1 MNLLV
6 AFFKEGEE
14 KVVVPLREDDDPQFV
29 LGHTMLSRKMKKDN
43 LRKSFVIESNSVLP
57 ELYLG
62 CLRLH
67 EEKLVFDTSYIIEA
81 NFDFWLAERSHML
94 KQMDLAFMRA
104 IEENNTQKRS
114 EVVLQ
119 KKFMRDLPN
128 FVLRKFS
135 EQLPLDV
142 SDPARIPY
150 KQQPGVVDSF
160 DVMTASQQTNYRQIF
175 NTTYSKEQALRYTPF
190 YNILSINIVDPG
202 SGYRS
207 SPTLKFECDYD
218 MAFPP
223 EYQCSVRDGKLTEVQ
238 ILTAGCGYIGGVKI
252 TVSSP
257 NEPNGKLA
265 VVSSKIFH
273 EIKPE
278 YPVFN

>member
-1 MNLLV
+1 
-6 AFFKEGEE
+6 
-14 KVVVPLREDDDPQFV
+14 
-29 LGHTMLSRKMKKDN
+29 
-43 LRKSFVIESNSVLP
+43 
-57 ELYLG
+57 
-62 CLRLH
+62 
-67 EEKLVFDTSYIIEA
+67 
-81 NFDFWLAERSHML
+81 ML
-94 KQMDLAFMRA
+94 KQLDVEFMRA
-104 IEENNTQKRS
+104 IEEDDRYKKK

-135 EQLPLDV
+135 EQMSLGA

-160 DVMTASQQTNYRQIF
+160 DVLTASQQTNYRQIF
-175 NTTYSKEQALRYTPF
+175 NTMYTKEQALRYTPF
-190 YNILSINIVDPG
+190 YNILSINVIDPG
-202 SGYRS
+202 SGYQS
-207 SPTLKFECDYD
+207 SPFLEFECDYD

-223 EYQCSVRDGKLTEVQ
+223 EYRCSVQNGKLAGVE

-252 TVSSP
+252 TASP
-257 NEPNGKLA
+257 PDGFDGKRA

>member
-14 KVVVPLREDDDPQFV
+14 KIVIPLREDDDPQFV
-29 LGHTMLSRKMKKDN
+29 LGHVMLSRKMKKDN
-43 LRKSFVIESNSVLP
+43 LRKSFVIESNSTLP

-67 EEKLVFDTSYIIEA
+67 EGKLIFDTSYIIEA

-94 KQMDLAFMRA
+94 KQLDVEFMRS
-104 IEENNTQKRS
+104 IEENDKHKKN
-114 EVVLQ
+114 EIVLQ

-135 EQLPLDV
+135 EQMTLDAA
-142 SDPARIPY
+142 DPARIPY
-150 KQQPGVVDSF
+150 KQRPGVVDSF
-160 DVMTASQQTNYRQIF
+160 DVLTASQQTNYRQMF
-175 NTTYSKEQALRYTPF
+175 NTMYTKEQALRYTPF
-190 YNILSINIVDPG
+190 YNILSINVVDSG

-223 EYQCSVRDGKLTEVQ
+223 EYQCSVQNGKLTEVQ
-238 ILTAGCGYIGGVKI
+238 ILTAGCGYIGGVKT

-257 NEPNGKLA
+257 SEPDGKRA

>member
-14 KVVVPLREDDDPQFV
+14 KIVIPLREDDDPQFV

-43 LRKSFVIESNSVLP
+43 LRKSFVIKSNSTLP

-67 EEKLVFDTSYIIEA
+67 EKKLIFDTSYIIEA

-94 KQMDLAFMRA
+94 RQLDVEFMRA
-104 IEENNTQKRS
+104 IEESDTHKKR

-175 NTTYSKEQALRYTPF
+175 NTTYTKEQVLRYTPF
-190 YNILSINIVDPG
+190 YNILFINVIDPG
-202 SGYRS
+202 SGYQS
-207 SPTLKFECDYD
+207 SPTLKFECNYD

-223 EYQCSVRDGKLTEVQ
+223 QYQCFVQKGKLKEVQ

-252 TVSSP
+252 TASSP
-257 NEPNGKLA
+257 NDPNGKRA

-278 YPVFN
+278 YPAFN